1 MAPTRK
7 LAELFFD
14 LRARTEGLQKD
25 VSTAERQMGR
35 LTSFVLKNPVT
46 ALAAVGTA
54 AAGAALAA
62 VRMASE
68 IETSMRRVQSSTAG
82 GAEGIKALQRD
93 IAQLSRDTGVA
104 QAELA
109 RAAEL
114 AAKSSSSTS
123 ETGTRLRAATLA
135 AVATGDD
142 VTGLLEGL
150 DQALDLF
157 NRSGAESEQVLAE
170 LFAAAQGRQGLQDLF
185 AELKAAAPA
194 IQQLNLDLPTAARAL
209 VALGESGLS
218 PKQAASAL
226 KELAGAGERGREE
239 VERLAETIPRAGA
252 PMTVLANAAQNAAN
266 STENLNKRIKAELNA
281 TLIELGNV
289 LLPTVNKGL
298 QGLLRFVS
306 GISTVRQATEALGKD
321 LPEGFGKLD
330 LQSKVAVSAANNV
343 TRAIDVLAAQAKA
356 GGASFRE
363 LGEEGLST
371 LLVQLGQLQ
380 KGAGPELVSKL
391 NAVRGAAVAA
401 LQAIQT
407 AGKEGG
413 TAGRATAPLLSDEEL
428 AKANKKAVD
437 ALKELS
443 GDFAA
448 ERDRAI
454 AEANKTLGELAE
466 KQRERR
472 IALAEALI
480 DTGRATT
487 ETLAQLMK
495 DLEDQLVAQG
505 STRGEAETILEARF
519 GFKSARAQLQGM
531 QKDLREILNTGLKEL
546 NDGVDEANKK
556 RAKEAKGAEE
566 NADTALARA
575 QRVGR
580 QIEDIGRLTLAA
592 SDAFGVLSDEAS
604 KALSAVIDVGAGI
617 GRIASGDLV
626 GGLTQGIAG
635 VISLAGQA
643 FGKDPA
649 AEQRR
654 KEHQENLQA
663 LRGIQKNTGDL
674 LGIST
679 SGRDIAGITSGIEA
693 LLGRSGGAGGFRKF
707 SELGINEAGL
717 LEGIT
722 GKSFKEIEALAKSLG
737 ITLNGTKQSYLD
749 FLTALKSLDLEAFSE
764 GFAGKIR
771 QLEIEAKLDPAAFE
785 GIEGLIKR
793 LKILAGPDGAPA
805 IAKALEGLDLSTSEG
820 RAKAITELTDTLR
833 NIGKLKPEDLGG
845 LSLDQFIAEILAT
858 IEGLRAAQPAVETAG
873 EKLRAALAEL
883 RESFEALDIDSIE
896 EQTKKLAELLETIA
910 PAFAGVTEGL
920 DTASLDSIEA
930 ADARL
935 KELFERREALTEAE
949 RGGLSLEEFTAALL
963 ELDRA
968 LDASR
973 EKLTGERQKRLDDA
987 KRAEEDRLAALSDAE
1002 RAAEEE
1008 RAKRVRERIE
1018 KARRESEILDEGPEA
1033 SLARLVEA
1041 LGDLSPALG
1050 GLLDGLDL
1058 SNPADILTLNE
1069 RIRELFESM
1078 GEGSEGLG
1086 QLSLAEFLEQL
1097 LALDGSTD
1105 GLIEALSRLGGAV
1118 ATVAEQINAALS
1130 ALELDLDIAGIT
1142 DPIERLK
1149 RTAET
1154 VGGVEK
1160 SIREALDGI
1169 DLSSAEGRK
1178 KAEQALQALA
1188 VGANTDLKQIILRLL
1203 EQIRGVPTED
1213 VPGGDLLGGG
1223 TSTGSASSREALAT
1237 AQAVTEVTANRWL
1250 DLMTTDVVLSRE
1262 RNAILQQIFG
1272 SLSTRSGPI
1281 LPPAIAFPTT
1291 TGAERTDA
1299 SGVVIRFE
1307 VGGINFNG
1315 PLTVGDADELGRL
1328 MQRRV
1333 LEVLNGPV
1341 LSDLINA
1348 IQRAG
1353 LVRAG
1358 GVS

>member
-25 VSTAERQMGR
+25 VATAERQMGR
-35 LTSFVLKNPVT
+35 LTTFVLKNPVV
-46 ALAAVGTA
+46 AIAAVGTA
-54 AAGAALAA
+54 AAGAALQAI
-62 VRMASE
+62 RMASE
-68 IETSMRRVQSSTAG
+68 IEGSMRRVQASTAG
-82 GAEGIKALQRD
+82 GSDGIRRLRAEVADLAKSSGI
-93 IAQLSRDTGVA
+93 A

-109 RAAEL
+109 RAAES
-114 AAKSSSSTS
+114 AARSSANTI
-123 ETGTRLRAATLA
+123 ETGQRLRAATLA
-135 AVATGDD
+135 ATATGGDI
-142 VTGLLEGL
+142 TEILGGL
-150 DQALDLF
+150 DQVLDLF
-157 NRSGAESEQVLAE
+157 NESGDKSAQVIAE
-170 LFAAAQGRQGLQDLF
+170 LVAAAKGRQPLADLF
-185 AELKAAAPA
+185 AQLQAAAPV
-194 IQQLNLDLPTAARAL
+194 IQALNLDLPTTARAL

-218 PKQAASAL
+218 TKQVNTAL
-226 KELAGAGERGREE
+226 KELAEGGAAGRQEI
-239 VERLAETIPRAGA
+239 ERLASTILTAVD
-252 PMTVLANAAQNAAN
+252 PMRDLQQAFDDATASGEGFNAKIR
-266 STENLNKRIKAELNA
+266 ENINA
-281 TLIELGNV
+281 TLIDLGNK
-289 LLPTVNKGL
+289 LLPAVNAGL
-298 QGLLRFVS
+298 GQLLRLL
-306 GISTVRQATEALGKD
+306 GGGTAATSARNGALASLLLFGKD
-321 LPEGFGKLD
+321 G
-330 LQSKVAVSAANNV
+330 
-343 TRAIDVLAAQAKA
+343 T
-356 GGASFRE
+356 
-363 LGEEGLST
+363 LST
-371 LLVQLGQLQ
+371 LDKEFRSAKDGALLLAKAFEEGGAVVNTLDKEQL
-380 KGAGPELVSKL
+380 
-391 NAVRGAAVAA
+391 AA
-401 LQAIQT
+401 LEQRLRFLSSIEVIKFVSPDEVTRVRALLTEVQRLQAAT
-407 AGKEGG
+407 APGTGGG
-413 TAGRATAPLLSDEEL
+413 TAGKPIRPVVSSEDL
-428 AKANKKAVD
+428 AKANKAAIDGLKAL
-437 ALKELS
+437 A
-443 GDFAA
+443 GDIAQ
-448 ERDRAI
+448 ERDRAL
-454 AEANKTLGELAE
+454 AEANRFLDELPEKAIAKRVELA
-466 KQRERR
+466 Q
-472 IALAEALI
+472 ALLE
-480 DTGRATT
+480 TGKASVD
-487 ETLAQLMK
+487 TLAQLWD
-495 DLEDQLVAQG
+495 DLEAELLSQG
-505 STRGEAETILEARF
+505 FTGAEAETLLEARL
-519 GFKSARAQLQGM
+519 GVKRAGLM
-531 QKDLREILNTGLKEL
+531 LKALKKDLDSIVGTGLKQL
-546 NDGVDEANKK
+546 NAEVDAADRK
-556 RAKEAKGAEE
+556 RAE
-566 NADTALARA
+566 NANTAKKNADEALARA

-592 SDAFGVLSDEAS
+592 ADAFGLLSDEAR
-604 KALSAVIDVGAGI
+604 KALASVVDVGAGI
-617 GRIASGDLV
+617 GRIASGDL
-626 GGLTQGIAG
+626 GGITQLAAG
-635 VISLAGQA
+635 VVSLAGG
-643 FGKDPA
+643 GKDPEA
-649 AEQRR
+649 AKR
-654 KEHQENLQA
+654 HAENLQA
-663 LRGIQKNTGDL
+663 LRAIEQHTGDL
-674 LGIST
+674 VGNNAT
-679 SGRDIAGITSGIEA
+679 GRDITTTAAAVEKVLGEFRGADRNKRLGLETVSVD
-693 LLGRSGGAGGFRKF
+693 LLSR
-707 SELGINEAGL
+707 L
-717 LEGIT
+717 T
-722 GKSFKEIEALAKSLG
+722 GKSTKELESLAKSFG
-737 ITLNGTKQSYLD
+737 ITLDGTEQSFRD
-749 FLTALKSLDLEAFSE
+749 FLKQLKSLDLEAFTE

-833 NIGKLKPEDLGG
+833 NIGKLKPEDLGN
-845 LSLDQFIAEILAT
+845 LSLDQLIAEILAT

-883 RESFEALDIDSIE
+883 RESFEALDIDSIQ
-896 EQTKKLAELLETIA
+896 EQTKKLAELLETLA

-935 KELFERREALTEAE
+935 KELFERRKALTEAE

-973 EKLTGERQKRLDDA
+973 EKLTGERQKRLDDR

-1033 SLARLVEA
+1033 SLARLVDA
-1041 LGDLSPALG
+1041 LGELSPALG

-1160 SIREALDGI
+1160 AIGDALRGI
-1169 DLSSAEGRK
+1169 DLSTAEGRK
-1178 KAEQALQALA
+1178 KADQALQALA

-1213 VPGGDLLGGG
+1213 AAPGDLIGGAP
-1223 TSTGSASSREALAT
+1223 SPESARSREALAT

-1281 LPPAIAFPTT
+1281 LPPAIAFGPTP
-1291 TGAERTDA
+1291 GAERTDA
-1299 SGVVIRFE
+1299 AGVVIRFE

-1341 LSDLINA
+1341 LFDLINA

-1353 LVRAG
+1353 LVRTG